1 MPMESTPE
9 VSVLMN
15 VRNGL
20 PYIGAAVSSIL
31 GQTFRDHELIVIND
45 GSDDGTREWLDR
57 KKSEDPRIKV
67 LHLEP
72 SGIPRALNAGLAIAE
87 GNLIAKMDAD
97 DIALPH
103 RFERQIAEF
112 HAHPGLILLGS
123 EVEMIDENGLP
134 LGTRGHSPDHREIRK
149 QLLEANGGALTHPA
163 VMFRKEA
170 ALSIG
175 GYDPDFPVGQDLDL
189 FLRLSEIGET
199 RNLPETLLH
208 WRQHGTSVN
217 RTKFS
222 DWQDL
227 KRRAIRKTIERIGAE
242 RFAAEMVPEP
252 SKPLVAAT
260 PQGLAKRALKHGR
273 FGTAASYGK
282 RMLSEPGQRIR
293 GSRLLMKTAAK
304 WIRSVIRPS

>member
-1 MPMESTPE
+1 MPSIPAI
-9 VSVLMN
+9 SVLMN

-20 PYIGAAVSSIL
+20 PHIGAAVSSIL
-31 GQTFRDHELIVIND
+31 GQTFRDHELIIIDD
-45 GSDDGTREWLDR
+45 GSDDGTSEWLHQR
-57 KKSEDPRIKV
+57 KTEDPRIKV
-67 LHLEP
+67 LRLEP
-72 SGIPRALNAGLAIAE
+72 SGIPRALNAGLEIAQ
-87 GNLIAKMDAD
+87 GDLIAKMDAD

-112 HAHPGLILLGS
+112 RQHPGLVLLGS
-123 EVEMIDENGLP
+123 EVEMIDQDGLP
-134 LGTRGHSPDHREIRK
+134 LGKRGHSFGHSPIRK

-163 VMFRKEA
+163 VMFRKDA

-175 GYDPDFPVGQDLDL
+175 GYDPEFPVGQDLDL
-189 FLRLSEIGET
+189 FLRLSEIGEA

-208 WRQHGTSVN
+208 WRQHGTSIN
-217 RTKFS
+217 RTKS
-222 DWQDL
+222 ADWQDL

-260 PQGLAKRALKHGR
+260 PQGFAKRALKHQR

-293 GSRLLMKTAAK
+293 GSQLLVKTAVR
-304 WIRSVIRPS
+304 WLRSVIRPS